1 MLCAMLTRSLSLSLC
16 HFYFGQ
22 TTWLPSKKSVPAVT
36 QGYFCCSAAT
46 SAHCC
51 AADIASECVSHSA
64 DTGFRPAAIVAAL
77 CPSSA
82 SAQCC
87 KAGAPPT
94 QLSISIVMPL
104 SDGSLTAPAEL
115 ARMIAFSPRIWR
127 S

>member
-1 MLCAMLTRSLSLSLC
+1 VARLQCHVMCNVDTLSLSLSLSLC

-87 KAGAPPT
+87 RAGAPPT
-94 QLSISIVMPL
+94 QLSYAKRHSFL
-104 SDGSLTAPAEL
+104 SFPYVCPEPVLVK
-115 ARMIAFSPRIWR
+115 
-127 S
+127 